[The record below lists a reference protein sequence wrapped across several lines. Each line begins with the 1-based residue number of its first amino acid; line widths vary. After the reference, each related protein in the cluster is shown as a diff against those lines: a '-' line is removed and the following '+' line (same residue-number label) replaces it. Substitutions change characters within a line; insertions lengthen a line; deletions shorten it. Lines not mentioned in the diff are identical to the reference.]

1 MYTSETENVSET
13 DLIFSLLFLNYY
25 VFVIMFLILTF
36 IVALGE
42 RYGFDTIRILLLL
55 FRFLCL

>member
-25 VFVIMFLILTF
+25 IFVIMFLILTF